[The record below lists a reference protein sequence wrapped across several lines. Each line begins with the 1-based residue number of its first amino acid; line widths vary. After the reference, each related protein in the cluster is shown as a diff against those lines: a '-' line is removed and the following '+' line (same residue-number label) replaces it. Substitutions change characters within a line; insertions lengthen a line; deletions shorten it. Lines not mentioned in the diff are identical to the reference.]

1 MASEGLVTQG
11 RNEELLPMP
20 GVISEDLTEKGRRG
34 LVYMSQI
41 EVCCCCC
48 FCLSE
53 TGAVGLFPALLRSPL
68 PCVPLPSET
77 PKRASEHLF
86 TAPTSEGKHLGTEG
100 ETVPDKHTAPT
111 QILLQEGKHPSS
123 HSKRR
128 HVRNHFYTA
137 TNFYEIIRGKSFKYR
152 CTFREYQL

>member
-1 MASEGLVTQG
+1 
-11 RNEELLPMP
+11 MP

-41 EVCCCCC
+41 EVCCCC

-77 PKRASEHLF
+77 PKRASERLS

-128 HVRNHFYTA
+128 HVRPQ
-137 TNFYEIIRGKSFKYR
+137 SFLHSHQ
-152 CTFREYQL
+152 FREQSQKAYQAWTLGGPQLLLFN